1 MYCNLTVLARGF
13 VRVLEKMEA
22 DEDTADIKS
31 TLKNQ
36 DLSFLQSNGITLLS
50 YELANVSLLYAV
62 TLN

>member
-1 MYCNLTVLARGF
+1 M
-13 VRVLEKMEA
+13 EKMEA